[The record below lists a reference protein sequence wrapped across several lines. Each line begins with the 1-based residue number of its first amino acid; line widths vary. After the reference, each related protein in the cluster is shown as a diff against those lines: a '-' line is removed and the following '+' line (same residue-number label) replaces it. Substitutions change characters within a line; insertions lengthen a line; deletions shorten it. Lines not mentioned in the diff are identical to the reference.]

1 MPQTDPTSDHSEDV
15 VIFAQGDTCCAAC
28 APRETR
34 KTFVETEVARLEACG
49 SALVWR
55 ALLGPSPA
63 AQIPDL
69 APITQDD
76 CIGCLS
82 ASFGA
87 RPG

>member
-15 VIFAQGDTCCAAC
+15 VIFAQGDTCCAAY

-55 ALLGPSPA
+55 VPPGPIASGPNPRPCPYHAGRLHWLLVRE
-63 AQIPDL
+63 L
-69 APITQDD
+69 
-76 CIGCLS
+76 
-82 ASFGA
+82 
-87 RPG
+87 RR